1 LLSAILFLHP
11 AQRRGSSLQL
21 NKPSKPFI
29 QSRFPVQQQTIA
41 SSFDKLQER
50 I

>member
-1 LLSAILFLHP
+1 LPSTILPYLRLTLK
-11 AQRRGSSLQL
+11 ASSLQL
-21 NKPSKPFI
+21 NKPGKPFI
-29 QSRFPVQQQTIA
+29 QGWFPVQQQTIA